1 MIDATLTPG
10 NQMWCL
16 ATVATATT
24 YSDEVQ
30 AIATTATTKRNTGP
44 VWEQH
49 QSE

>member
-1 MIDATLTPG
+1 
-10 NQMWCL
+10 MWSL
-16 ATVATATT
+16 AAFVAATA

-30 AIATTATTKRNTGP
+30 ATTTTATTKNSTVL